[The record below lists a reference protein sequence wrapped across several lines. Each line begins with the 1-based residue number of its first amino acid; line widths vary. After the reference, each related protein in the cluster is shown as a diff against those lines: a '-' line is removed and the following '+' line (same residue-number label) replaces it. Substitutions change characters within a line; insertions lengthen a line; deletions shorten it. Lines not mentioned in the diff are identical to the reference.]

1 MSGAL
6 PMKTQNVF
14 KTPESREILLSR
26 YGDILNSWPLPLKK
40 HMVDTSFGWIYT
52 LEWGD
57 PQNPPLI
64 LLHGSMS
71 NSAMWIGEAA
81 IYAEQ
86 FHVYAVDIPG
96 EPGRSES
103 IRLDLSSEEPVL
115 CLEQVLKALRLGKI
129 YLAGISMGGFFSLR
143 FAAAFPD
150 RVKRMALLCPAGVTS
165 QRVSF
170 FWKAIKLVVFGSN
183 RSERTIRLVF
193 GNAKVSDETIA
204 YSRIISEHF
213 TPVLS
218 IPNIPDKTLA
228 RITAPTLVIAGDQ
241 DVLLDSVKSIK
252 RLKKLVPNLSSIL
265 LPGTGHVILDQAKSV
280 TAFLLNG

>member
-1 MSGAL
+1 
-6 PMKTQNVF
+6 MKTQNVF

-26 YGDILNSWPLPLKK
+26 YGEILNGWPLPLKK
-40 HMVDTSFGWIYT
+40 HMVDTSFGWAYA

-71 NSAMWIGEAA
+71 NSAIWIGEAA

-86 FHVYAVDIPG
+86 FHVFALDIPG

-103 IRLDLSSEEPVL
+103 IRLDLSSKEPVL
-115 CLEQVLKALRLGKI
+115 WLAQVLKALRLEKVS
-129 YLAGISMGGFFSLR
+129 LAGISMGGFFSLR
-143 FAAAFPD
+143 FAAACPD
-150 RVKRMALLCPAGVTS
+150 RVKRMALFCPAGVTS

-170 FWKAIKLVVFGSN
+170 FWKAIKLVLIGSKG
-183 RSERTIRLVF
+183 SEKTIRLVF

-204 YSRIISEHF
+204 YTRLISEHF

-218 IPNIPDKTLA
+218 VPNIPDKILA
-228 RITAPTLVIAGDQ
+228 LITAPTLVIAGDQ
-241 DVLLDSVKSIK
+241 DVLLDSDKSIK
-252 RLKKLVPNLSSIL
+252 RLEKLVPNLSSIL
-265 LPGTGHVILDQAKSV
+265 LPGTGHVIIDQAKTV
-280 TAFLLNG
+280 IAFLLNG